1 MCTIDIFAPST
12 EQFRPAEGRTGM
24 QACAQRRHFA
34 SESGRLP
41 LIYLSLI
48 YFSIACAL
56 TFAFAR
62 TAGAA
67 ENEDV
72 DGARLAAA
80 ATLPERRAA
89 NPFISLAEVEEEV
102 RGIARVSSFIL
113 FQGDGVV
120 LEYFAKGSARNK
132 PINIKSASKSILNA
146 LVAIALQRGDLEN
159 LDAPIATYL
168 PEYFKRIP
176 ENDSRREITI
186 RHLLMLS
193 SGLPSTSIYNYGA
206 WVSSKDWTAYSLN
219 QEPIARP
226 GTRFIYSTGDTH
238 LLAAVLTRATGMSL
252 RAYAQRHLF
261 DSLGVEIGGW
271 DRDPQGVYFGGNN
284 LALAPEALLRFG
296 RLYLNGG
303 VYEGTRVMSAE
314 WIAQSWTPRFF
325 NSSFNGRHD
334 YGYLWWHARFG
345 GHSTWFAWGYGGQF
359 LFVIPSLEAVVVLT
373 GDPDARSRGG
383 NEAIYRLIDRTIVPY
398 LTQAVT
404 DKEAE

>member
-1 MCTIDIFAPST
+1 
-12 EQFRPAEGRTGM
+12 M
-24 QACAQRRHFA
+24 QACAQRMHFA
-34 SESGRLP
+34 AEWGSP
-41 LIYLSLI
+41 SLI
-48 YFSIACAL
+48 CMWIACVLILAL
-56 TFAFAR
+56 VPTAR
-62 TAGAA
+62 AA
-67 ENEDV
+67 ENDDV
-72 DGARLAAA
+72 NAVRPAAA
-80 ATLPERRAA
+80 SARSIERRTLDRSV
-89 NPFISLAEVEEEV
+89 SLAEVEERV
-102 RGIARVSSFIL
+102 KGIARVSSFIL
-113 FQGDGVV
+113 FQGDSVV
-120 LEYFAKGSARNK
+120 SEYFARGSARNK

-146 LVAIALQRGDLEN
+146 LVAIALRRGDLEN
-159 LDAPIATYL
+159 LDTPISTYL
-168 PEYFKRIP
+168 PGYYQGIP

-186 RHLLMLS
+186 RHLLTLS

-219 QEPIARP
+219 QRPVARP

-238 LLAAVLTRATGMSL
+238 LLAAVLTRATGTSL
-252 RAYAQRHLF
+252 RTYAQRHLF
-261 DSLGVEIGGW
+261 DPLGVEIGGW

-325 NSSFNGRHD
+325 NSSFNARHD

-383 NEAIYRLIDRTIVPY
+383 NEAVYTLMDRTIVPY
-398 LTQAVT
+398 LTQVAT
-404 DKEAE
+404 DREVE